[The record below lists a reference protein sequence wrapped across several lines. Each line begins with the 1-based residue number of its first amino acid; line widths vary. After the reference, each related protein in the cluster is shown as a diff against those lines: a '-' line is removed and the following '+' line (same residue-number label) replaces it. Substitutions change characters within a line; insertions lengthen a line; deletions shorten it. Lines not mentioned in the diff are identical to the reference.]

1 MKVLITSIIAA
12 LLLLN
17 CKKSILV
24 AEAKPAMA
32 FNKQLVTMV
41 EENGRSANLLYDQ
54 SGRLLAYAKGDLVNY
69 YKPGYDQ
76 FVTQLLKESNEK
88 ITYQN
93 AQQDAFGRIV
103 KLGKY
108 NNGFPESSIEF
119 SYNENGQL
127 VKRIISDIDSVEEY
141 VYTYSEGNLVKI
153 QEYEN
158 AVLKSTALF
167 DYYKNQS
174 NSIDIDI
181 FDWKQIGF
189 VSDEHFGKHSKNL
202 TKSLEVSTPGGQ
214 TTIAIHY
221 FYKTDANGYVRS
233 MEMKTSN
240 ETLKKYNFI
249 FQ

>member
-24 AEAKPAMA
+24 AEVKSGMV
-32 FNKQLVTMV
+32 FTKQLVTMV
-41 EENGRSANLLYDQ
+41 EENGTGTNLLYDQ
-54 SGRLLAYAKGDLVNY
+54 NGRLLAYAANDVVNY
-69 YKPGYDQ
+69 YKPGYDH
-76 FVTQLLKESNEK
+76 FATQLLKESNEK
-88 ITYQN
+88 ITYQH
-93 AQQDAFGRIV
+93 AQQDDLGRII

-108 NNGFPESSIEF
+108 NNGLPESSIGF

-127 VKRIISDIDSVEEY
+127 TKRVIIADNYKKEY
-141 VYTYSEGNLVKI
+141 LYTYSEGNLLKI

-167 DYYKNQS
+167 DYYKNKS

-189 VSDEHFGKHSKNL
+189 VNDKHFGKPSKNL
-202 TKSLEVSTPGGQ
+202 AKSLEISIPGGQ

-221 FYKTDANGYVRS
+221 FYKTNANGYVRS
-233 MEMKTSN
+233 MEIKTSN